1 MVIFFRFIDEET
13 KTKGVKNLAQSLT
26 WWNPEQFDANMVFKM
41 MPYFLR
47 KKTEIDSDS
56 VTQITRQWGPQ
67 MVSQLCLIYTWESSV
82 TWNRFTSQKQ
92 KQSFANYLV
101 NPVNFSEAVTL
112 QNKFYLAGN
121 FDLVVCIYWRN
132 WIITDSSL
140 STA

>member
-1 MVIFFRFIDEET
+1 MRKLRPKGLRILPKVLHGET
-13 KTKGVKNLAQSLT
+13 QNSLMQIWSLKWCHT
-26 WWNPEQFDANMVFKM
+26 S
-41 MPYFLR
+41 LG